1 MTKNNSTLYII
12 GIVVIIVL
20 FGFVMVKSDY
30 ADDIEIYDAPIVNGF
45 QEIVLGVEDFNYSPN
60 TIKVQTGIPVRIY
73 LDSSVSGCLR
83 DFTIRD
89 FGIHEYLKTPS
100 DYVEFT
106 PNEKGRYTFACSM
119 NMGTGV
125 LIVE

>member
-1 MTKNNSTLYII
+1 MKSSFYLI
-12 GIVVIIVL
+12 GIIVL
-20 FGFVMVKSDY
+20 VAIFGFVMIKGASVGESSVY
-30 ADDIEIYDAPIVNGF
+30 TAPIVDGV
-45 QEIVLGVEDFNYSPN
+45 QEVVLGVKNYNYYPN
-60 TIKVQTGIPVRIY
+60 TVKVKIGIPVRIY

-89 FGIHEYLKTPS
+89 FEIHEYLKTTE

-106 PNEKGRYTFACSM
+106 PTESGRHAFACSM

>member
-1 MTKNNSTLYII
+1 MKNKSYFYLI
-12 GIVVIIVL
+12 GIVVLVVVL
-20 FGFVMVKSDY
+20 GFVMIKGASVGQSSVY
-30 ADDIEIYDAPIVNGF
+30 TAPLKDGF
-45 QEIVLGVEDFNYSPN
+45 QEIVLGVKGYNYYPN
-60 TIKVQTGIPVRIY
+60 TIKVQSGIPVRIY

-89 FGIHEYLKTPS
+89 FNVREYLKTPG

-106 PNEKGRYTFACSM
+106 PTLQGRYTFACSM
-119 NMGTGV
+119 GMGTGV